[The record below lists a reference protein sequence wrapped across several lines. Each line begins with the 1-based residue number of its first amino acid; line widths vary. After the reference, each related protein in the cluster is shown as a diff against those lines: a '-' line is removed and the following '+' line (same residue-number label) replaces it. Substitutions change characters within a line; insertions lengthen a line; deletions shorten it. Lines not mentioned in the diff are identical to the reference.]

1 MRTRLLLITAVLLA
15 GPRAGL
21 AQTPEKPQAPAQKP
35 AAPAADV
42 PAPEPGAFQ
51 WTIDV
56 GGLFKGTEGDEA
68 RYERY
73 RDDRNGA
80 YTSFSVNRETSSSQF
95 NAQAFHVGYRDQ
107 RYAANFFGPKVNA
120 SFRWDS
126 LPLNFSYLTRTP
138 YTIDGG

>member
-1 MRTRLLLITAVLLA
+1 MRTTLLIITAALLA
-15 GPRAGL
+15 APTSAS
-21 AQTPEKPQAPAQKP
+21 AQGAAPPPSPGQKP
-35 AAPAADV
+35 ASPGETV
-42 PAPEPGAFQ
+42 QAPEPGAFN

-95 NAQAFHVGYRDQ
+95 TARAFHVGYRDQ
-107 RYAANFFGPKVNA
+107 RYAADFFGPKVNA
-120 SFRWDS
+120 AFRWDS
-126 LPLNFSYLTRTP
+126 LPLNFSYAARTP
-138 YTIDGG
+138 FA